1 MVLVAGSPGGP
12 AAGREENVRVVF
24 DAYWWVQGP
33 TSLQRVLRE
42 IVIAW
47 RAAFPDDELAI
58 VTRARDRIAAESDV
72 PPGVR
77 VVGSRLRPQALLAA
91 YGVEPVRRRLG
102 FDVVLTQNFAA
113 RSRGL
118 SAVYLHDV
126 LFLTDPGWFT
136 RTERRYFSLMPRWVR
151 RADVVFSS
159 TVTEGERI
167 AAHTRAR
174 AVVPVGLGLST
185 ELVDSPDRD
194 AVPGLEPG
202 HFLLSVGR
210 LNVRK
215 NLERTIHGAL
225 DSGVVTPARPL
236 VVVGAGNDDEL
247 ASHPR
252 IRAAVQ
258 DGRVRFTGHV
268 SDAQLRWLYSETC
281 LFLFLSL
288 GEGFGM
294 PPVEAQHFGAPLL
307 VSDIPVLR
315 ENLGAGAA
323 YVDPLDEGAIAAAM
337 ALEVTRPSGR
347 RLPAPDRHSW
357 RETVTRMRSELAAL
371 EVTESSRRRRRRI
384 RRRRSSPRP
393 G

>member
-1 MVLVAGSPGGP
+1 M
-12 AAGREENVRVVF
+12 RVVF

-47 RAAFPDDELAI
+47 RATFPEDELAI
-58 VTRARDRIAAESDV
+58 VTRARHRIAAERDV
-72 PPGVR
+72 PHGVR
-77 VVGSRLRPQALLAA
+77 VVASRLRPQALLAA

-102 FDVVLTQNFAA
+102 FDAVVTQNFAA
-113 RSRGL
+113 RSRGV

-126 LFLTDPGWFT
+126 LFLTDPDWFT
-136 RTERRYFSLMPRWVR
+136 RTERRYFSLMPRWIR

-159 TVTEGERI
+159 TATEGARI
-167 AAHTRAR
+167 ADHTRAR

-194 AVPGLEPG
+194 PVPGLEPRR
-202 HFLLSVGR
+202 FLLSVGR

-215 NLERTIHGAL
+215 NLARTIQGAL
-225 DSGVVTPARPL
+225 ESGVVTATRPL
-236 VVVGAGNDDEL
+236 VVVGGGDEAEL
-247 ASHPR
+247 ASHPGT
-252 IRAAVQ
+252 RAAVQ

-268 SDAQLRWLYSETC
+268 SDAQLRWLYSEAT

-315 ENLGAGAA
+315 ENLGAAAA
-323 YVDPLDEGAIAAAM
+323 YVDPVDVAAIAAAIRLQV
-337 ALEVTRPSGR
+337 ASPSGQDGV
-347 RLPAPDRHSW
+347 AGRHSW
-357 RETVTRMRSELAAL
+357 RDTVTRMRSELTAL
-371 EVTESSRRRRRRI
+371 EVRGSWRRTRRRI
-384 RRRRSSPRP
+384 RRRRSSLRP

>member
-1 MVLVAGSPGGP
+1 M
-12 AAGREENVRVVF
+12 RVVF

-33 TSLQRVLRE
+33 TSLQHVLRE

-47 RAAFPDDELAI
+47 RAAFPGDELAI
-58 VTRARDRIAAESDV
+58 VTRTRHRIAAERDV

-77 VVGSRLRPQALLAA
+77 VVASGLRPQALLAA
-91 YGVEPVRRRLG
+91 YGVEPARRRLG
-102 FDVVLTQNFAA
+102 FDAVLTQNFAA
-113 RSRGL
+113 RSRGV

-126 LFLTDPGWFT
+126 LFLTDPDWFT

-159 TVTEGERI
+159 SATEGARI
-167 AAHTRAR
+167 AAHTRASK
-174 AVVPVGLGLST
+174 VVPVGLGLST

-194 AVPGLEPG
+194 PVPGLEPG
-202 HFLLSVGR
+202 RFLLSVGR

-215 NLERTIHGAL
+215 NLARTIRGAL
-225 DSGVVTPARPL
+225 ESGVVTPTSPL
-236 VVVGAGNDDEL
+236 VVVGGGNEAEL

-268 SDAQLRWLYSETC
+268 SDAQLRWLYSNTS

-315 ENLGAGAA
+315 ENLGDGAM
-323 YVDPLDEGAIAAAM
+323 YVDPLDEPGIAAAI
-337 ALEVTRPSGR
+337 ALAATSPNGR
-347 RLPAPDRHSW
+347 QGPTGDRHDW
-357 RETVTRMRSELAAL
+357 RETVTRMRSELTAAL
-371 EVTESSRRRRRRI
+371 EVRGSSRRRRSRT
-384 RRRRSSPRP
+384 RRR
-393 G
+393 